1 MYFQLHYV
9 ILLSLL
15 LVSSLHAFDANE
27 DIYFELYTYESPDN
41 YQVIRNTLNVR
52 STTFNPLRPT
62 RIFVHGFRSDRSV
75 IKQYAKAFLKAE
87 DVNFIAMNWIDGA
100 ETILYPVAKN
110 RVDEVSATR
119 FFCDLQSLLFIDVLL
134 FPFVIGQHSVIRAY
148 NGFRSIWHETSK
160 FSYCW
165 P

>member
-9 ILLSLL
+9 ILPSLL
-15 LVSSLHAFDANE
+15 WVSSLDAFDANE
-27 DIYFELYTYESPDN
+27 DIYFELYTYENPDN

-52 STTFNPLRPT
+52 STTFNSLRPT

-110 RVDEVSATR
+110 RVDEVSAR
-119 FFCDLQSLLFIDVLL
+119 CFFLDGLPISAFFHVLIFQYIFCFFFERQARRYQSL
-134 FPFVIGQHSVIRAY
+134 
-148 NGFRSIWHETSK
+148 
-160 FSYCW
+160 
-165 P
+165 